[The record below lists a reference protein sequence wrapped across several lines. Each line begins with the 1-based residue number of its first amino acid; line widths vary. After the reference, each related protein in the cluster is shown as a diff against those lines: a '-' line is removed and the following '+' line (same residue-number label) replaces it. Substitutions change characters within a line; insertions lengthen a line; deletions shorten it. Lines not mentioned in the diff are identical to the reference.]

1 MLMRQVFE
9 HNPIYER
16 HRPWVDFVI
25 RHSYR
30 KLQYVGMERIPRDG
44 AIIYAPNH
52 CNALC
57 DALAVLAMDPQPK
70 VFAARADIFRK
81 PRIRAILTWLKM
93 MPIRRIRDGIDEVR
107 HNDETITLAVETLRH
122 NVPFCIM
129 PEGTH
134 RTRHSLLPLS
144 KGIFRIA
151 LQANDLIGQDRPVY
165 IVPVGL
171 EYGDYFHLWDAL
183 TVQIGEP
190 INVTEYAAQHAEL
203 ERPQLLL
210 ALREELTLRMRRTFL
225 WVPDDEHYEEASR
238 ALLTNPPAPYDRMLP
253 KRLPAWLTVCA
264 LLLLLPLFL
273 LSLLLTV
280 PLWLTDLIAQRK
292 VKDRA
297 FLNSVRIVSH
307 VIFLPLSLFLMWP
320 FWLLVEEYLFQFRR
334 LFNRLTV

>member
-1 MLMRQVFE
+1 MQKVYE
-9 HNPIYER
+9 YNPRYER

-30 KLQYVGMERIPRDG
+30 KLQYVGMERIPKDG

-57 DALAVLAMDPQPK
+57 DALAVLAMDKQPK

-81 PRIRAILTWLKM
+81 PKMRALLTWLKM

-107 HNDETITLAVETLRH
+107 RNDETMDLAVETLQH
-122 NVPFCIM
+122 GVPFCMM

-134 RTRHSLLPLS
+134 RTKHSLLPLA

-151 LQANDLIGQDRPVY
+151 LQANDAFGQERPVY

-171 EYGDYFHLWDAL
+171 EYGDYFHLWDSL
-183 TVQIGEP
+183 TLQIGDP
-190 INVTEYAAQHAEL
+190 INVTEYAATHAEL
-203 ERPQLLL
+203 DRPQMLL
-210 ALREELTLRMRRTFL
+210 ALREELTQRMRRTFL
-225 WVPDDEHYEEASR
+225 WVDDDAQYEEASR
-238 ALLTNPPAPYDRMLP
+238 ALLSNPPAPFDKMLA
-253 KRLPAWLTVCA
+253 KRLPAWLIVP
-264 LLLLLPLFL
+264 LLVLLAPLFVASLLP
-273 LSLLLTV
+273 TW

-297 FLNSVRIVSH
+297 FLNSVRVVSH

-320 FWLLVEEYLFQFRR
+320 FWIVVEEYLFQIRQLR
-334 LFNRLTV
+334 NRKN

>member
-1 MLMRQVFE
+1 MQPVYE
-9 HNPIYER
+9 HNPRYER
-16 HRPWVDFVI
+16 NRPWVDFVI

-30 KLQYVGMERIPRDG
+30 KLQYVGLERIPRDG

-57 DALAVLAMDPQPK
+57 DALAVLVMDSSPK

-81 PRIRAILTWLKM
+81 PRMRAILTWLKM

-107 HNDETITLAVETLRH
+107 RNDETMDLAVETLRH
-122 NVPFCIM
+122 GVPFCLM

-151 LQANDLIGQDRPVY
+151 LQANDVMGGENPVY

-171 EYGDYFHLWDAL
+171 EYGDYFHLWDSL

-190 INVTEYAAQHAEL
+190 INVTEYAAGHPEL
-203 ERPQLLL
+203 DRPQMLL
-210 ALREELTLRMRRTFL
+210 ALREELTERMRRTFL
-225 WVPDDEHYEEASR
+225 WVPDDEHYEENSR
-238 ALLTNPPAPYDRMLP
+238 RLLAAPPAPYDRMQP
-253 KRLPAWLTVCA
+253 ERLPAWLALA
-264 LLLLLPLFL
+264 LLVIFAPLFL

-292 VKDRA
+292 VKDKA

-320 FWLLVEEYLFQFRR
+320 FWIVVEEYLFQLRHLKTR
-334 LFNRLTV
+334 